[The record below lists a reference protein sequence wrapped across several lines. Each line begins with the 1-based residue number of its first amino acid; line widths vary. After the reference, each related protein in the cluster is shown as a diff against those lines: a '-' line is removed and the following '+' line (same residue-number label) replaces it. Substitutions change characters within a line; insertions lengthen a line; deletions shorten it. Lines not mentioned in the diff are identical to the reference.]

1 MSAYMAVS
9 IMMRTGFL
17 HLDNC
22 GWERV
27 GMCTAGYILYVVYD
41 IIILKCIVVLF
52 VCMFCFE

>member
-1 MSAYMAVS
+1 MGRIVD
-9 IMMRTGFL
+9 G
-17 HLDNC
+17 
-22 GWERV
+22 RV